1 MKKLMALLMAL
12 VLMFPVMPALAG
24 DDPTY
29 YAVVNNPDPAD
40 RLNLRLTPSK
50 ASASLGKYFNGV
62 MVRVLQANDDGWAQ
76 VRIGDCVGY
85 MMLDYLADPTAVAVA
100 SAMPASLIS
109 YPYADAHW
117 LLDSPGPQANRVV
130 QLFNGTPAVIL
141 GIADEYAHIQVSG
154 ITGYVPLSA
163 VGMESAGE
171 YQSESGMP
179 IPDSLEGQLLCASL
193 VIEDRTIELT
203 DIDQLQTLSI
213 LLTSTEYWGDR
224 IAGCPMG
231 ATLTLTYTDD
241 AIRVIELA
249 TDSCCVYRYNGHDF
263 MYARAFKTDGNSV
276 TNDVL
281 FSLFGLSAAR

>member
-1 MKKLMALLMAL
+1 MKRLMALLL
-12 VLMFPVMPALAG
+12 SLMLLCTAVSALAG

-29 YAVVNNPDPAD
+29 YAVVNNPNPAD

-50 ASASLGKYFNGV
+50 ESASIGKYFNGV
-62 MVRVLQANDDGWAQ
+62 IVRVLQECDDGWAQ
-76 VRIGDCVGY
+76 VQVGNVLGY
-85 MMLDYLADPTAVAVA
+85 MMLDYLADPTVVAVA
-100 SAMPASLIS
+100 PAMPASLIS

-163 VGMESAGE
+163 VGMEPAGE

-213 LLTSTEYWGDR
+213 LLTSTEYWGYK
-224 IAGCPMG
+224 IAGCPME
-231 ATLTLTYTDD
+231 ATLTLTYMDD
-241 AIRVIELA
+241 AMRVIELA
-249 TDSCCVYRYNGHDF
+249 TDSCCVYRYNGHDY
-263 MYARAFKTDGNSV
+263 MYARAFRNENEGV